1 MQNIIEIILI
11 IYGISL
17 SSIKALILACG
28 FKDNNEYAAS
38 INSMNTA

>member
-1 MQNIIEIILI
+1 M

-17 SSIKALILACG
+17 SPIKALILACW

-38 INSMNTA
+38 INSMSIA